1 LAFKIA
7 DMGVSRDLTTLSKN
21 SHAVYH
27 RGTPRYMAPEQNQE
41 KPNQKLDFFKVEV
54 FSLGVI
60 LGKLIFKAFIF
71 SSDSQ
76 LMDKELSDP

>member
-1 LAFKIA
+1 
-7 DMGVSRDLTTLSKN
+7 
-21 SHAVYH
+21 
-27 RGTPRYMAPEQNQE
+27 MAPEQNQE
-41 KPNQKLDFFKVEV
+41 KPNGKLDFFKVEV

>member
-1 LAFKIA
+1 
-7 DMGVSRDLTTLSKN
+7 
-21 SHAVYH
+21 
-27 RGTPRYMAPEQNQE
+27 MAPEQNQE